1 MEEGNNMAIKFKVDT
16 ARRVA
21 DSISKVFLSLHLAP
35 QGYYLLTTIGRKSGI
50 PRSNPVTLIEE
61 GEHSWLVSP
70 YGNVSWVYN
79 AKASGKVTLTR
90 NGKSETVAIRECS
103 AEQAASVLRKY
114 VTRVAVTRPYFDVGV
129 DSSDEAYIA
138 EAPKHPVFEILHSD
152 A

>member
-1 MEEGNNMAIKFKVDT
+1 MAMTFKVDT

-21 DSISKVFLSLHLAP
+21 DAVTKAFLSLHLAP
-35 QGYYLLTTIGRKSGI
+35 QGYYLLTTIGRKSGM

-61 GEHSWLVSP
+61 GTRRWLVSP

-103 AEQAASVLRKY
+103 VEQAAPVLRKY
-114 VTRVAVTRPYFDVGV
+114 VMNVAITRHYFDVGI
-129 DSSDEAYIA
+129 DSSEEAYIA
-138 EAPKHPVFEILHSD
+138 EAPNHPVFEIIRIDS
-152 A
+152 

>member
-1 MEEGNNMAIKFKVDT
+1 MALKFKVDT
-16 ARRVA
+16 SRRVA
-21 DSISKVFLSLHLAP
+21 DAISKAFLSLHLAP
-35 QGYYLLTTIGRKSGI
+35 QGYYLLTTIGRKTGI

-61 GEHSWLVSP
+61 GEQRWLVSP

-103 AEQAASVLRKY
+103 AEQAAPILRNY
-114 VTRVAVTRPYFDVGV
+114 VANVAIIRPYFDVKV

-138 EAPKHPVFEILHSD
+138 EAPKHPVFELLRI
-152 A
+152 